1 MNDDFSIDSNL
12 EKIVKKIEKDNTI
25 LDNLSDEELKYI
37 NDYLDNK
44 IDYLNSVIG
53 GQNGVL

>member
-1 MNDDFSIDSNL
+1 MNDNFSIDSNL
-12 EKIVKKIEKDNTI
+12 EVIINKIEKDNSI
-25 LDNLSDEELKYI
+25 LDSLSDEELKYI

-53 GQNGVL
+53 GQNGV